1 MMTRCIRRL
10 LVTLLALRRHA
21 RAAAVRLCRILP
33 VAAFLLVAASTDRAD
48 ASCGDWL
55 AGHEAMPGRH
65 QATDQGGG
73 PAAPCDGPLCRRDRG
88 DAPAVPPAPTRQ
100 LDQSERWCRLAEE
113 LASRP
118 DLSSRIASEAEPSP
132 LTGFRLSIERPPR
145 G

>member
-1 MMTRCIRRL
+1 MTLC
-10 LVTLLALRRHA
+10 TLRRHA
-21 RAAAVRLCRILP
+21 RAAAIRLTRILP
-33 VAAFLLVAASTDRAD
+33 VAAFLLVAASADRAD

-55 AGHEAMPGRH
+55 AGHDSMPGH
-65 QATDQGGG
+65 QADVTGTAPA